1 MKTSTISSVV
11 KLCILLILHC
21 HIASSFTLRSPKLPG
36 TLESASDPVVAART
50 DNEDNSLFC
59 AVLNPITGT
68 YIDLSQLSSTP
79 NTNRLREGNSQ
90 FSHPAKTKWIV
101 KGWGPDAHKNFTIGI
116 CSCPVST
123 ERERQQL
130 SNTTGA
136 FFVDDNSIDEFVSIG
151 DFSTKPLLFGGAD
164 KKLTLKYT
172 NGSLCPNAV
181 DRRSTLLNFVCDKE
195 LTTKAKISYLGSL
208 NDCSYIF
215 EVRSI
220 YACPTSNKKNEVN
233 VLGIFFG
240 IFLVFLGVEILRRM
254 IYRRLRLRRPGGV
267 LRGHTHR
274 VYRDHDGSVSDGR
287 YDNTNVVMY
296 PNWDAFENTTL
307 TRRIGRSLVH
317 PVRGVVRLLAGIFGG
332 TGRRES
338 AGAIRLDT
346 PSFPSTSSSSFI
358 RDMETQNNILD
369 SLEIGA
375 SNESSESLGR
385 SLRSS

>member
-1 MKTSTISSVV
+1 MKASTIASVAN
-11 KLCILLILHC
+11 LCISLLLYC
-21 HIASSFTLRSPKLPG
+21 RIAGSSTFNSPKLQG
-36 TLESASDPVVAART
+36 TLESASDPAGTGAE
-50 DNEDNSLFC
+50 NEDNSLFC
-59 AVLNPITGT
+59 SVLNPITGT

-79 NTNRLREGNSQ
+79 NTNRLKEGSGQ
-90 FSHPAKTKWIV
+90 ILHPAKTKWIV
-101 KGWGPDAHKNFTIGI
+101 RGWGPDAHRNFTIGI

-136 FFVDDNSIDEFVSIG
+136 FFVDDNSMEEFVSIG
-151 DFSTKPLLFGGAD
+151 DFSTKPLLFGGTD

-220 YACPTSNKKNEVN
+220 YACPTSNKTNDVN
-233 VLGIFFG
+233 VLGIFIG

-267 LRGHTHR
+267 LQGHTHR
-274 VYRDHDGSVSDGR
+274 VYRDYDESVNGEER
-287 YDNTNVVMY
+287 VVY
-296 PNWDAFENTTL
+296 PNWDAFENATL
-307 TRRIGRSLVH
+307 ARRIGRSLVH
-317 PVRGVVRLLAGIFGG
+317 SVRGLAALLAGVLGNG
-332 TGRRES
+332 AGRRES
-338 AGAIRLDT
+338 TGAIRLDT
-346 PSFPSTSSSSFI
+346 PSFRSTSSSTFI

-375 SNESSESLGR
+375 SNESSESLNR